1 MREGGGE
8 MNSEKSLEFD
18 RRIFD
23 LKALL
28 KDEEK
33 RTEMLTFALE
43 RIAACDWPGP
53 SPLVRSRA
61 DWMQEIAREALK

>member
-1 MREGGGE
+1 MSSE
-8 MNSEKSLEFD
+8 MVSQKLECD
-18 RRIFD
+18 SRIFEF
-23 LKALL
+23 KALL
-28 KDEEK
+28 KEQEK

-43 RIAACDWPGP
+43 RIAACEWPGP